1 MVLPLVPS
9 LARAPLRILC
19 EVFNLE
25 PPSFLANF
33 LAANASDGG
42 GDHDATSPYSESD
55 RFSFGTTTLGST
67 TNTGH
72 GGGNNGFGTTATFNG
87 TMTSTQEGFDGTAT
101 SSSSSSASTANT
113 ALTEVVG
120 GSSRNGSLR
129 PFTGRASPATAF
141 LHAMASEPSP
151 NSGGSAN
158 FGENHGF
165 SDNPAGTAGSGG
177 GLGGR
182 GSTFG
187 GYDHNAAPDSGNYH
201 NPLVPMQGE
210 SPGRFNRRSTLDS
223 VLGEMTGLIRAF
235 EGSGRG
241 GGGALNS
248 EEGHE
253 SNTNTNSNALLPP
266 SAAASAT
273 TNPSPPPASA
283 WAFAPIDPISS
294 RSNSGSGKVITP
306 AIVNK
311 PRNASP
317 KLRAG
322 TKIPT
327 PAEAAQ
333 AEFAAAADEVGV
345 NGESTRGAGKGTGAS
360 IGNDA
365 NAAETRKEDGD
376 DSPSAAASAAAAAA
390 AHPPLP
396 PSTLFTYAQPTST
409 GNEDNVSKSTGNGKN
424 NNNSGK
430 KPASSNTASRGRR
443 STPLRRG
450 GGSGTGAAASG
461 ASGRRS
467 RSRTGSPSLPRSLS
481 RGPSGRG
488 SSAALFASA
497 VRHMCML
504 LLLSSY
510 VLLFFSFFFSS
521 QICHFCYHFFVVRVS
536 FPFFNAFFAMSYI

>member
-177 GLGGR
+177 GLGEIGR
-182 GSTFG
+182 
-187 GYDHNAAPDSGNYH
+187 
-201 NPLVPMQGE
+201 
-210 SPGRFNRRSTLDS
+210 
-223 VLGEMTGLIRAF
+223 
-235 EGSGRG
+235 
-241 GGGALNS
+241 
-248 EEGHE
+248 
-253 SNTNTNSNALLPP
+253 
-266 SAAASAT
+266 
-273 TNPSPPPASA
+273 
-283 WAFAPIDPISS
+283 
-294 RSNSGSGKVITP
+294 
-306 AIVNK
+306 
-311 PRNASP
+311 
-317 KLRAG
+317 
-322 TKIPT
+322 
-327 PAEAAQ
+327 
-333 AEFAAAADEVGV
+333 
-345 NGESTRGAGKGTGAS
+345 
-360 IGNDA
+360 
-365 NAAETRKEDGD
+365 
-376 DSPSAAASAAAAAA
+376 
-390 AHPPLP
+390 AH
-396 PSTLFTYAQPTST
+396 
-409 GNEDNVSKSTGNGKN
+409 V
-424 NNNSGK
+424 
-430 KPASSNTASRGRR
+430 
-443 STPLRRG
+443 
-450 GGSGTGAAASG
+450 
-461 ASGRRS
+461 
-467 RSRTGSPSLPRSLS
+467 
-481 RGPSGRG
+481 
-488 SSAALFASA
+488 
-497 VRHMCML
+497 
-504 LLLSSY
+504 
-510 VLLFFSFFFSS
+510 
-521 QICHFCYHFFVVRVS
+521 
-536 FPFFNAFFAMSYI
+536 